1 MDTDVFVVRVTGVV
15 TGLLYNGR
23 TRVRGIQ
30 FTGTGVG
37 TLELRD
43 GTSSGVVKMLLDVGA
58 GVGDILIPAD
68 GLLFT
73 TGVYVTS
80 TGAFTSANLFCG

>member
-1 MDTDVFVVRVTGVV
+1 
-15 TGLLYNGR
+15 
-23 TRVRGIQ
+23 
-30 FTGTGVG
+30 
-37 TLELRD
+37 
-43 GTSSGVVKMLLDVGA
+43 MLLDVGS

>member
-1 MDTDVFVVRVTGVV
+1 MDTDVFAVRITGVS
-15 TGLLYNGR
+15 TGSLYGGR

-43 GTSSGVVKMLLDVGA
+43 GTSTGVVKFLLDVGA
-58 GVGDILIPAD
+58 GVGDILIPGD
-68 GLLFT
+68 GILFT
-73 TGVYVTS
+73 TGIWATS
-80 TGAFTSANLFCG
+80 AGAFTSANLFCG